1 MALAQDGRSNQK
13 ARTRAALLDAAVQ
26 LVREGRP
33 PSIPEVAERALISV
47 ATAYRYFP
55 SPDELWVE
63 ATYTALTYRGVIQH
77 ILDVIDAAGADPRAR
92 IEACAR
98 SFGATMLDD
107 EATHRWSAKAALD
120 HWFAQVDTPPED
132 RTPVREGR
140 RREHIDAALEPLRGR
155 LPEDVLERITNAL
168 IITVGTD
175 AVLAVR
181 DVGGLDGQE
190 ALQTLGDAAR
200 WTLIGALAEL
210 ASDLG

>member
-1 MALAQDGRSNQK
+1 MVNENDGRSNQK

-33 PSIPEVAERALISV
+33 PSIPEVAARALISV

-55 SPDELWVE
+55 SADDLWVE
-63 ATYTALTYRGVIQH
+63 ATYTALTYRAAVQH
-77 ILDVIDAAGADPRAR
+77 TLDVIDAAGADPLAR

-98 SFGATMLDD
+98 SFGVAMLED
-107 EATHRWSAKAALD
+107 EATYRWSAKAALD

-132 RTPVREGR
+132 RAPLRQGR
-140 RREHIDAALEPLRGR
+140 RREYIDAALEPFRGR
-155 LPEDVLERITNAL
+155 LPDDVLQRITNAL

-181 DVGGLDGQE
+181 DVGGLDGQDT
-190 ALQTLGDAAR
+190 LQTLGDAAR
-200 WTLIGALAEL
+200 LTLIGALAEL
-210 ASDLG
+210 ASDVE